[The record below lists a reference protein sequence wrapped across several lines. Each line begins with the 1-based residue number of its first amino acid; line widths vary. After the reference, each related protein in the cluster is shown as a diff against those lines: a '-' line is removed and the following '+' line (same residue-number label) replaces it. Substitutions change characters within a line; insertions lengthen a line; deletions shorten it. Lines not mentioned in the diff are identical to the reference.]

1 MNVDIVAASAKH
13 QMSICVMVTLAI
25 LTIYM
30 EMTMSKIIGRDYRD
44 VVDEVEELIVNAISE
59 SDEKL
64 AKIASIVGLEVKPIG
79 RGLYEV
85 RKMVSSEREFIEKVY
100 EIAFGDDAINRD
112 FTYGE
117 VLEELRDNSDR
128 AWGISKDGQ

>member
-1 MNVDIVAASAKH
+1 
-13 QMSICVMVTLAI
+13 
-25 LTIYM
+25 
-30 EMTMSKIIGRDYRD
+30 MSKTLGRDYRD

-85 RKMVSSEREFIEKVY
+85 RKMVSSEREFTEKVY

-128 AWGISKDGQ
+128 AWGLKK

>member
-1 MNVDIVAASAKH
+1 
-13 QMSICVMVTLAI
+13 
-25 LTIYM
+25 
-30 EMTMSKIIGRDYRD
+30 MSKILARDYRD
-44 VVDEVEELIVNAISE
+44 IVDEVEELIVNAIWE

-64 AKIASIVGLEVKPIG
+64 AKIASIVGLEVKSIG

-85 RKMVSSEREFIEKVY
+85 RKMVRSEREFIKEVF

-128 AWGISKDGQ
+128 AWGLKK